1 MRVPSGDQ
9 MAPPPVVRKR
19 FFVPSAFIIQR
30 ADSNLSSSLFTQRR
44 V

>member
-1 MRVPSGDQ
+1 

-19 FFVPSAFIIQR
+19 FLEPSAFMIQSE
-30 ADSNLSSSLFTQRR
+30 DSNLSSSLLTHRR